1 MTFVT
6 TLQAIVLLGL
16 PCAGLFSGEP
26 AVPATTTPAP
36 TAEITDPRYLLDL
49 AQTHLNHNSI
59 ERAEPLIRQA
69 ITHLPAADA
78 ALKARS
84 ATLLARVLEKKNDAA
99 GAAEQYEAVI
109 KASTEPTEKVNLLL
123 ALARTRDSLKE
134 FDKAAAALNEA
145 SAVVRGNPGNQS
157 LIWMQREVSRR
168 LVELLGKDPE
178 RLAAATGE
186 AEAALAKDPK
196 DLAALE
202 RLSDIHMTVKPDAVK
217 AIAYQERI
225 VEQQPESQE
234 ALSRLSTLYMQA
246 RRMDKA
252 IEVSKKLAS
261 IAPKEQKPQYA
272 FQAALLLVQGGKKDE
287 AVKVMEDIVGNE
299 PVTDRVATL
308 LATIY
313 EQAGKLE
320 LAGKSLRAAASISK
334 RPEEKITLSL
344 RAADIDRRRKDYKT
358 AEETLRAV
366 LKEFKD
372 DKNAQDSA
380 RAALAQIYREQG
392 KEKELK
398 FD

>member
-1 MTFVT
+1 
-6 TLQAIVLLGL
+6 
-16 PCAGLFSGEP
+16 
-26 AVPATTTPAP
+26 
-36 TAEITDPRYLLDL
+36 
-49 AQTHLNHNSI
+49 
-59 ERAEPLIRQA
+59 
-69 ITHLPAADA
+69 
-78 ALKARS
+78 
-84 ATLLARVLEKKNDAA
+84 
-99 GAAEQYEAVI
+99 
-109 KASTEPTEKVNLLL
+109 
-123 ALARTRDSLKE
+123 
-134 FDKAAAALNEA
+134 
-145 SAVVRGNPGNQS
+145 
-157 LIWMQREVSRR
+157 
-168 LVELLGKDPE
+168 
-178 RLAAATGE
+178 
-186 AEAALAKDPK
+186 
-196 DLAALE
+196 
-202 RLSDIHMTVKPDAVK
+202 
-217 AIAYQERI
+217 
-225 VEQQPESQE
+225 
-234 ALSRLSTLYMQA
+234 MQA